1 MNAERMLADR
11 HRARHGKGF
20 QADFRH
26 AVVVTVGDIE
36 ITPIAAYRQARR
48 YIAHRD
54 AAGHRLGF
62 DIHHG
67 DSAIKHIR
75 RKGVLTVRA

>member
-26 AVVVTVGDIE
+26 AVVVTVGNIE
-36 ITPIAAYRQARR
+36 IMPIATYRQTRR
-48 YIAHRD
+48 NIAHRD
-54 AAGHRLGF
+54 TADHRLGF

-67 DSAIKHIR
+67 NGAVKHIR
-75 RKGVLTVRA
+75 RKGVLTIRA